1 MKKAVPLI
9 RRPWFAFL
17 SSMRF
22 AVALL
27 SLLAIASVV
36 GTVLQQNQPIA
47 DYVIKFGPFWFEIF
61 KFLGLFDVY
70 ASGWF
75 VVIMLFLV
83 ISTSLC
89 LWRNV
94 PPFWR
99 EMRSYRLK
107 ATAQSL
113 GAMKHSSLLTGR
125 LSPEILTRYLNVQG
139 FQVKQQVRD
148 DGSVILAAKKGSAS
162 KLGYIFAH
170 VAIIVICIG
179 GLVDSN
185 MGLNLGVLTGRIV
198 PDKDTMMA
206 KDFAP
211 NARLDAGSLS
221 YRGNVTIAEGKGA
234 DVVFLN
240 AGDGL
245 VVQELPFSVELNKFH
260 VEYYDTGMPKNFASD
275 ITVIDHKTGKKQDA
289 TIKVNHPLIVDGVA
303 IYQASFGDGGSELS
317 FNAWD
322 MRKAMLSSA
331 PMQATSMNTYPLN
344 MNGQE
349 YKLEFGEFRMLNV
362 EDQSLPQAEKTG
374 LAQKMHDVR
383 DVNKANELKN
393 VGPTITYKVR
403 DKAGQAVE
411 YLAYMLPLT
420 RDGQQ
425 FFAVGERVSP
435 ADPYKWVMMP
445 VDRNGELKTFMLLR
459 QGFADPALR
468 SRAVGLAV
476 NKVNEAIRPQF
487 SLAVDNVLR
496 LFSEGGYVAL
506 DEFIAQ
512 NVPAA
517 EQERMRQ
524 FFLEVLQASS
534 GYVLDEVLKQ
544 ANEPEWADTPER
556 SQFIANASIGMTG
569 LAQVKAP
576 LYLQLTEFKQ
586 VQASGLQMAKS
597 PGRYLVYLGSLLLI
611 LGTLCMF
618 YVREKRLWVL
628 LGPENMR
635 VAMSATRHA
644 RDLDTEFPQH
654 VARISQ
660 LLKDIPQ

>member
-27 SLLAIASVV
+27 CLLAIASIV
-36 GTVLQQNQPIA
+36 GTVLQQNQPVA
-47 DYVIKFGPFWFEIF
+47 DYIVKFGPFWFEIF

-70 ASGWF
+70 ASAWF

-99 EMRSYRLK
+99 EMRSFRVK
-107 ATAQSL
+107 ATKQSL
-113 GAMKHSSLLTGR
+113 AAMKHSDLITGR
-125 LSPEILTRYLNVQG
+125 LSPEIATRYLNVQG
-139 FQVKQQVRD
+139 FQVKKQTRD
-148 DGSVILAAKKGSAS
+148 DGSVLLAAKKGSAS

-179 GLVDSN
+179 GLIDSN

-198 PDKDTMMA
+198 PDKTTLLA
-206 KDFAP
+206 KDFAD
-211 NARLDAGSLS
+211 NARLDASSLS
-221 YRGNVTIAEGKGA
+221 FRGNVTIAEGKGA

-245 VVQELPFSVELNKFH
+245 VVQDLPFAVELDKFH
-260 VEYYDTGMPKNFASD
+260 VDYYDNGMPKNFASD
-275 ITVIDHKTGKKQDA
+275 LTITDRKTGEKQQA
-289 TIKVNHPLIVDGVA
+289 TIKVNHPLIVDGIA
-303 IYQASFGDGGSELS
+303 IYQASFGDGGSALT

-322 MRKAMLSSA
+322 MRNPLVNSA
-331 PMQATSMNTYPLN
+331 VLDATSMATFPLT

-349 YKLEFGEFRMLNV
+349 YRLEFGEFRLLNV
-362 EDQSLPQAEKTG
+362 EDNGEQEQAKGG
-374 LAQKMHDVR
+374 LQQKLHDVR
-383 DVNKANELKN
+383 DVNKANQLQN
-393 VGPTITYKVR
+393 VGPTVTYKVR
-403 DKAGQAVE
+403 DKAGQAYE
-411 YLAYMLPLT
+411 YMVYMLPLE

-425 FFAVGERVSP
+425 FYALGERQSP
-435 ADPYKWVMMP
+435 ADPFKWVMMP
-445 VDRNGELKTFMLLR
+445 VDRNGELTTFMLLR

-468 SRAVGLAV
+468 QRAIASAMHNVDS
-476 NKVNEAIRPQF
+476 KVRPQF
-487 SLAVDNVLR
+487 EVAVNNVLR

-506 DEFIAQ
+506 DKFVQ
-512 NVPAA
+512 DNVPTT
-517 EQERMRQ
+517 EQQRMRQ

-544 ANEPEWADTPER
+544 AGEEAWADSPER
-556 SQFIANASIGMTG
+556 SRFIANASIGMTG
-569 LAQVKAP
+569 LSQVQAP
-576 LYLQLTEFKQ
+576 VYLQLTDFTEVK
-586 VQASGLQMAKS
+586 ASGLQMAKS

-618 YVREKRLWVL
+618 YIREKRLWL
-628 LGPENMR
+628 LLDGDNMR
-635 VAMSATRHA
+635 LAMSATRHA
-644 RDLDTEFPQH
+644 RDLQTEFPQH
-654 VARISQ
+654 ASRLRQ
-660 LLKDIPQ
+660 LLKDLNP

>member
-83 ISTSLC
+83 VSTSLC

-99 EMRSYRLK
+99 EMRSFRLK
-107 ATAQSL
+107 ATKQSL
-113 GAMKHSSLLTGR
+113 ASMKHSQLLTGR
-125 LSPEILTRYLNVQG
+125 LQPEVITRYLNIQG
-139 FQVKQQVRD
+139 YQVRQQARE
-148 DGSVILAAKKGSAS
+148 DGSIILAAKKGSAS

-170 VAIIVICIG
+170 VAIIVICLG
-179 GLVDSN
+179 GLIDSN

-198 PDKDTMMA
+198 PDKTTMLA

-221 YRGNVTIAEGKGA
+221 FRGNVTVAEGKAA
-234 DVVFLN
+234 DVVFLQ

-245 VVQELPFSVELNKFH
+245 VVQELPFAVELKKFH
-260 VEYYDTGMPKNFASD
+260 VDYYDTGMPKNFASD
-275 ITVIDHKTGKKQDA
+275 ITVIDRKTGKRQDA

-303 IYQASFGDGGSELS
+303 IYQASFGDGGSELT

-322 MRKAMLSSA
+322 TRNPLLNSA
-331 PMQATSMNTYPLN
+331 PMSATSMNTFPLN

-362 EDQSLPQAEKTG
+362 EDNGVRPENTG
-374 LAQKMHDVR
+374 FEQKLHEVR
-383 DVNKANELKN
+383 DVNKAKNMQN
-393 VGPTITYKVR
+393 VGPTINYKVR
-403 DKAGQAVE
+403 DKAGQAYE
-411 YLAYMLPLT
+411 YMAYMLPLL

-425 FFAVGERVSP
+425 FYALGERASP

-445 VDRNGELKTFMLLR
+445 VDRKGELKTFMLLR
-459 QGFADPALR
+459 QGFADSDLR
-468 SRAVGLAV
+468 QRAIAAATHNVEEGI
-476 NKVNEAIRPQF
+476 KPQF
-487 SLAVDNVLR
+487 TVAVSNVLR
-496 LFSEGGYVAL
+496 LFSEGGYAAL
-506 DEFIAQ
+506 DQFIKD

-544 ANEPEWADTPER
+544 AGEEPWMDSPER
-556 SQFIANASIGMTG
+556 SQFIASASMGITGM
-569 LAQVKAP
+569 AQVKAP
-576 LYLQLTEFKQ
+576 LYLQMTNFKQ

-597 PGRYLVYLGSLLLI
+597 PGRYLVYLGSLFLI
-611 LGTLCMF
+611 LGTLFMF
-618 YVREKRLWVL
+618 YVREKRLWL
-628 LGPENMR
+628 LLDGDNMR
-635 VAMSATRHA
+635 LAMSATRHA
-644 RDLDTEFPQH
+644 RDLETEFPQH
-654 VARISQ
+654 AARLRQ
-660 LLKDIPQ
+660 LVKDLNE